1 MILYPNAKINI
12 GLRILSKRE
21 DGFHEIETLFYPVE
35 PTDILEIVE
44 SDKLVLNEYG
54 IKIPGKPEENIC
66 IKAYN
71 LIRED
76 FGIPP
81 VEISLFKK
89 IPAGAGLGGGSSDG
103 AHTILLLDKLF
114 NLNLTHRQK
123 MQYASRLGSDCPF
136 FIENRPMIGFGRGD
150 ILEPFPLDLSH
161 YTVKIVMPPCFVS
174 TAEAYRAVV
183 PRDKREGSDN
193 RSLSQLLRYPV
204 EQWKNFIVNDFEENV
219 FKKFPLLA
227 EYKEELYK
235 EGALYASMSGS
246 GSSLFGIFSK

>member
-1 MILYPNAKINI
+1 
-12 GLRILSKRE
+12 
-21 DGFHEIETLFYPVE
+21 
-35 PTDILEIVE
+35 
-44 SDKLVLNEYG
+44 
-54 IKIPGKPEENIC
+54 
-66 IKAYN
+66 
-71 LIRED
+71 
-76 FGIPP
+76 
-81 VEISLFKK
+81 
-89 IPAGAGLGGGSSDG
+89 
-103 AHTILLLDKLF
+103 
-114 NLNLTHRQK
+114 

-136 FIENRPMIGFGRGD
+136 FIENRPMIGSGRGD

-161 YTVKIVMPPCFVS
+161 YTVKVVTPQCFVS

-183 PRDKREGSDN
+183 PRDKREGSDS
-193 RSLSQLLRYPV
+193 RPLSQLLRYPV